1 LKGEKVLKVVTF
13 TGDMMYNKSIWYGLA
28 EISKKMIV
36 VLEINNRGKSK

>member
-36 VLEINNRGKSK
+36 CVRNK